1 MLWFVDQQSLPIY
14 KDDDILKKIIGQNN
28 SQMLKNENAFLNL
41 KQSFIT
47 EQERQNLDQG
57 KILRQNVE

>member
-1 MLWFVDQQSLPIY
+1 LPIY
-14 KDDDILKKIIGQNN
+14 KDDEILKKIIGQNN